1 MLVRMKRKKRCLD
14 ASSKIGFRK
23 STNKKQNKT

>member
-23 STNKKQNKT
+23 SANEKQNKT